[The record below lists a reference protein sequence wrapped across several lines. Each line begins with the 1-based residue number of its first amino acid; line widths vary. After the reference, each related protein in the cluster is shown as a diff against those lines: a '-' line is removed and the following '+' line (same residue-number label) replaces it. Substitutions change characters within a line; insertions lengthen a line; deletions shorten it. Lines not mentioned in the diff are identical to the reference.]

1 MADER
6 MIKILLSMG
15 VDEAGARRALDQFQK
30 FQKSLGELE
39 KEAQMIKKSISVA
52 LSAGKDTKELEQE
65 LERIEA
71 VMREIRKQGEGGF
84 RRAFDEQLQAAQ
96 KTREELEKASA
107 AQAQMARD
115 ARDNAYNLRDIGEK
129 LSRVGQYFSGVGTAI
144 LSPLTQ
150 ASQLFLSTAAQS
162 DPLVVRW
169 KSEMG
174 EIQDAWLRIGRVATE
189 ELLPLLEDASDF
201 VSALADFVEAHP
213 ELIKIAIGS
222 GIGLKGAGEALQAA
236 GSTAM
241 LLGSLKQLGWLGAGG
256 ASAGG
261 ATLASAGGMASAA
274 VIVPIVATTLTVLA
288 GIGIG
293 AFINDKLIQPAFGG
307 VKSNQAATVGA
318 FWFGQTVEKITTSL
332 GLLSP
337 EEAKQKTDVFVA
349 LIGKITGAIDENSP
363 IWQRAQASMPKTREQ
378 RGEIITQAQL
388 DAFAA
393 LEDAQNKRK
402 QYEQQSEEARNA
414 IVAEFGARRAEMEQS
429 YENQRGQIIA
439 QYAEQ
444 RAKAVSAFALSE
456 RRIEQDY
463 YRQRREAAA
472 RHGLE
477 IRRAEED
484 HQRELR
490 KLQRDHNR
498 RVRDLVDERDALGLV
513 REQQAYEDQRRESE
527 ESHRIEMRRRNED
540 YALQLRDME
549 ENFALQRQRRLEDFQ
564 RQQQELAAQQQARL
578 AQLDAQHAL
587 ELQKLAEQE
596 KARLEQFDKN
606 YKAELEQ
613 LKSAE
618 QQRLNI
624 LRSLALNDHSA
635 LQRAGMEL
643 TARYRAWLQQAAQ
656 SFLTP
661 APASVPIR
669 GRASGG
675 WVNSG
680 APYWVGERGPELMIP
695 HTSGNI
701 IPTHRILSGERGN
714 TVRTET
720 GGVNMRIETSSLTLH
735 QVIREI
741 DKRLTRNNR
750 ALAKA
755 FA

>member
-1 MADER
+1 MTDER

-15 VDEAGARRALDQFQK
+15 VDEAGARRALEQFQK
-30 FQKSLGELE
+30 FQKSLADLE
-39 KEAQMIKKSISVA
+39 KEAQMVKKAIGVA
-52 LSAGKDTKELEQE
+52 LSAGEDTKELEQE

-71 VMREIRKQGEGGF
+71 VMREIRKQGAGGF
-84 RRAFDEQLQAAQ
+84 GRAFDEQAQAAQ

-115 ARDNAYNLRDIGEK
+115 ARDNAYHLRDIGEK
-129 LSRVGQYFSGVGTAI
+129 LSQVGQYVGGVGNAI

-162 DPLVVRW
+162 DPLVMRW
-169 KSEMG
+169 KSEMS
-174 EIQDAWLRIGRVATE
+174 EIQDAWLRIGRVATQ

-201 VSALADFVEAHP
+201 MDALADFVEAHP
-213 ELIKIAIGS
+213 ELIKIAVGA
-222 GIGLKGAGEALQAA
+222 GIGLKGAGETLQTL
-236 GSTAM
+236 GSIAM
-241 LLGSLKQLGWLGAGG
+241 LAGTLKQLGWLGAGG
-256 ASAGG
+256 AAAGG
-261 ATLASAGGMASAA
+261 AAAGGAGGW
-274 VIVPIVATTLTVLA
+274 LA
-288 GIGIG
+288 GAGK
-293 AFINDKLIQPAFGG
+293 A
-307 VKSNQAATVGA
+307 VGA
-318 FWFGQTVEKITTSL
+318 FATGTGGAITGGIGL
-332 GLLSP
+332 GLAGYEAIAQSAWGQKQGLANLGQFASVGAYGLGKLFGG
-337 EEAKQKTDVFVA
+337 EEMGQEWFRWMGEMTGVIEKQA
-349 LIGKITGAIDENSP
+349 EAAEENVK
-363 IWQRAQASMPKTREQ
+363 AQEVV
-378 RGEIITQAQL
+378 TQQQL

-393 LEDAQNKRK
+393 LEDAQNRRT

-414 IVAEFGARRAEMEQS
+414 IVADFGARRAEIEKS
-429 YENQRGQIIA
+429 YESQREQIIA

-444 RAKAVSAFALSE
+444 RAKAISDFALSE
-456 RRIEQDY
+456 RRAEQDY
-463 YRQRREAAA
+463 YRQRREAAR

-477 IRRAEED
+477 IQRAEQD
-484 HQRELR
+484 HQREMR

-513 REQQAYEDQRRESE
+513 REQQAYEDQRQEAE
-527 ESHRIEMRRRNED
+527 ENYRVEMRRRNED
-540 YALQLRDME
+540 YAMQLRDME
-549 ENFALQRQRRLEDFQ
+549 TNFALQRQRRLEDFQ

-596 KARLEQFDKN
+596 KARLEQYDKN

-661 APASVPIR
+661 IPSSGGGSIGR
-669 GRASGG
+669 RASGG
-675 WVNSG
+675 WVNAG
-680 APYWVGERGPELMIP
+680 APYWVGERGPELLIP

-701 IPTHRILSGERGN
+701 IPTHRILSNERGG
-714 TVRTET
+714 TV
-720 GGVNMRIETSSLTLH
+720 GGESGSVNMRIETSSLTLA
-735 QVIREI
+735 QVVREI

-750 ALAKA
+750 ALAEA

>member
-1 MADER
+1 MTDER

-15 VDEAGARRALDQFQK
+15 VDEAGARRALEQFQK
-30 FQKSLGELE
+30 FQKSLADLE
-39 KEAQMIKKSISVA
+39 KEAQMVKKAIGVA

-71 VMREIRKQGEGGF
+71 VMREIRKQGAGGF
-84 RRAFDEQLQAAQ
+84 GRAFDEQAQAAQ

-115 ARDNAYNLRDIGEK
+115 ARDNAYHLRDIGEK
-129 LSRVGQYFSGVGTAI
+129 LSRVGQYVGGVGNAI

-169 KSEMG
+169 KSEMS

-213 ELIKIAIGS
+213 ELVKIAIGA

-274 VIVPIVATTLTVLA
+274 VIAPIIATTLTVLA

-293 AFINDKLIQPAFGG
+293 AYINDKLLQPVFGG
-307 VKSNQAATVGA
+307 AKSNQAATVGA
-318 FWFGQTVEKITTSL
+318 FWFGQMMEKITTSF

-337 EEAKQKTDVFVA
+337 EEAQRKTDVLVA

-429 YENQRGQIIA
+429 YESQRGQIIA

-463 YRQRREAAA
+463 YRQRREAAQ

-477 IRRAEED
+477 IKRAEED
-484 HQRELR
+484 HQREIR

-513 REQQAYEDQRRESE
+513 REQQSHEDQRQEAE
-527 ESHRIEMRRRNED
+527 ENYRVEMRRRNED
-540 YALQLRDME
+540 YAMQLRDMDA
-549 ENFALQRQRRLEDFQ
+549 NFALQRQRRLEDFQ
-564 RQQQELAAQQQARL
+564 RQQQARL
-578 AQLDAQHAL
+578 AQLDAQHIL
-587 ELQKLAEQE
+587 EMQKLDEQE

-613 LKSAE
+613 LQNAE

-624 LRSLALNDHSA
+624 LRSLALNDQSA

-661 APASVPIR
+661 APSGGGSVSR
-669 GRASGG
+669 RASGG
-675 WVNSG
+675 WVNAG
-680 APYWVGERGPELMIP
+680 APYWVGERGPELLIP

-701 IPTHRILSGERGN
+701 IPTHRVFSNERWG
-714 TVRTET
+714 TLHSEA

-741 DKRLTRNNR
+741 DKRLARNNR
-750 ALAKA
+750 SLAEA